1 MNKRMYWGFGI
12 LIILILGAT
21 IFLLI
26 RNQREVQ
33 QIRDELEV
41 IEKRKDN
48 SNVQKESLEVV
59 EMSEVDNR
67 PALPDDGHKIVW
79 HDESED
85 RQHIEITRD
94 RQNYTYYINGVRY
107 TIKLPETPAER
118 AKLKE
123 RAASLEKKARE
134 IAETNKQLAIQ
145 INEVAAKLKAEHSN
159 ALKIGDM
166 NRKISAIG
174 KQTREITSMLRS
186 GEITPL
192 EAMQRQRQIDES
204 LDAQAVKSYLST
216 IKEVDNESN

>member
-1 MNKRMYWGFGI
+1 MNMRMYWGLGV

-33 QIRDELEV
+33 QMSGELEV
-41 IEKRKDN
+41 IQKRTDN
-48 SNVQKESLEVV
+48 SNLQKESTEVV
-59 EMSEVDNR
+59 EMSEVDKR
-67 PALPDDGHKIVW
+67 PALPDEGHKVVW
-79 HDESED
+79 HDDHED

-94 RQNYTYYINGVRY
+94 RQNYTYHINGVRY
-107 TIKLPETPAER
+107 TIKRPETPAER

-145 INEVAAKLKAEHSN
+145 INEASEKLKTQHSN
-159 ALKIGDM
+159 ALNIGDM
-166 NRKISAIG
+166 NRKISVIG

-204 LDAQAVKSYLST
+204 FDAQAVKSYLST
-216 IKEVDNESN
+216 IKEVNNKNK